1 MPAAAGVSAKE
12 WAGRRV
18 GNYTLVREIGRG
30 GMSVVYLAERADQAY
45 EHQVAVKLVYP
56 GLVDPRLAERL
67 VAERQILARLEHPNI
82 ARLLDGGTT
91 DDGVPYFVMER
102 IDGLPIDRHCDERG
116 LSISERIRLF
126 RTVCAAVA
134 HAHRN
139 LVVHRDLKPSNI
151 LVGADGEPKLLDF
164 GIAKVLSPNE
174 LDEEGGRT
182 ISPALTPSY
191 ASPEQLRGEPVTTA
205 TDIYSLG
212 VVLYRL
218 LTGALPR
225 TSPTWATTS
234 ASGLGEVD
242 PPSRRSRRS
251 ESTRRSRRI
260 EPTLRGA
267 TLTPEEIARR
277 RGTTPRGLV
286 RQLAGDLDN
295 ILQKALRP
303 EPERRYASV
312 ERLGEDLRRYLEHL
326 PVEARP
332 DGWGY
337 RAAKFL
343 RRNPL
348 AAVLAGLLGLSS
360 LGYGF
365 FASAQARRVDREH
378 QRTERALSLLID
390 LFRGADPTARVSSQK
405 PTVEEV
411 LDLGARHLLEQV
423 EGEPAVESR
432 IASVIG
438 DVYLNLGVYDRAEPM
453 IARALVLGGRPGA
466 PAAQALTA
474 QYQFGLL
481 RFLEGRHAE
490 AERILA
496 SCYQQQEAL
505 DPPDPA
511 ARADTLESLGR
522 ARFQLGRLDDAY
534 AAQRE
539 ALAIR
544 LRHLGPNDPQVAAS
558 LSYLATVRGRQGL
571 ADESLGYL
579 RLALPIARR
588 NFPADHPRVCDL
600 LQGYGVMLGERGHLA
615 EGEAALREA
624 LAGERHR
631 LGEVHP
637 DIAFSIDSLAT
648 TLTYEKR
655 FPEAEALYREALA
668 MRQKILGPEH
678 PMTALTLS
686 NLGDLHRRMGRLEEA
701 ESELRR
707 SLVLVENAYGPAH
720 LNTSRPMV
728 GLARLLLARGEVQ
741 EALALFDR
749 SLPTRVATYA
759 PHHYRIA
766 EVENERGAALLALGR
781 REQAVPLLRSSY
793 ADLAASLPADD
804 YRVMNAKARLAEI
817 EGH

>member
-1 MPAAAGVSAKE
+1 VKAPAEG

-91 DDGVPYFVMER
+91 DDGVPFFVLER

-116 LSISERIRLF
+116 LSIPERIRLF
-126 RTVCAAVA
+126 RTVCTAVA
-134 HAHRN
+134 YAHKN

-151 LVGADGEPKLLDF
+151 LVGADGQPKLLDF

-174 LDEEGGRT
+174 LGDLNEEGGRT

-225 TSPTWATTS
+225 TSPTRQTTS
-234 ASGLGEVD
+234 AGSGEAD
-242 PPSRRSRRS
+242 APSRRA
-251 ESTRRSRRI
+251 RRI
-260 EPTLRGA
+260 EPTQRGA
-267 TLTPEEIARR
+267 TLSPEEIAHRR
-277 RGTTPRGLV
+277 ATTPRGLV

-326 PVEARP
+326 PIEARP

-365 FASAQARRVDREH
+365 FASVQARRVDREH

-390 LFRGADPTARVSSQK
+390 LFRGADPDARVSSQK

-423 EGEPAVESR
+423 EGEPEVEAR
-432 IASVIG
+432 LASVIG
-438 DVYLNLGVYDRAEPM
+438 DVYLNLGVYARAEPM
-453 IARALVLGGRPGA
+453 IVRALALGGHAEVPM
-466 PAAQALTA
+466 AQALTA

-481 RFLEGRHAE
+481 RFLQGKHAE
-490 AERILA
+490 GERILM
-496 SCYQQQEAL
+496 SCQLQQRALGEAAA
-505 DPPDPA
+505 A
-511 ARADTLESLGR
+511 ARADTLETLGR
-522 ARFQLGRLDDAY
+522 ALFQLGRLDDSFAVHS
-534 AAQRE
+534 E

-544 LRHLGPNDPQVAAS
+544 LRLFGANDPKVSAS
-558 LSYLATVRGRQGL
+558 LSFLATVRGRQGL
-571 ADESLGYL
+571 SEASLSYL
-579 RLALPIARR
+579 RLALRIARR

-600 LQGYGVMLGERGHLA
+600 LQGYGVMLGERGRLA
-615 EGEAALREA
+615 EGEKALRDSLAAL
-624 LAGERHR
+624 RHR
-631 LGEVHP
+631 LGDAHP
-637 DIAFSIDSLAT
+637 DIAFNLDSLAT
-648 TLTYEKR
+648 TLMYEKR
-655 FPEAEALYREALA
+655 FPESEALYREALA
-668 MRQKILGPEH
+668 MRQKLIGPEH
-678 PMTALTLS
+678 PLTALTLS
-686 NLGDLHRRMGRLEEA
+686 NLGDLHRRMGLMEEA

-707 SLVLVENAYGPAH
+707 SLALIEKGYGPSH

-728 GLARLLLARGEVQ
+728 ALARLLLARGEAQ
-741 EALALFDR
+741 AALDLLDR
-749 SLPTRVATYA
+749 SLPSRVATFG

-766 EVENERGAALLALGR
+766 EVENEIGAALLALGR
-781 REQAVPLLRSSY
+781 REQAVPLLKSSY
-793 ADLAASLPADD
+793 ADLAADLPADD
-804 YRVMNAKARLAEI
+804 YRVVAAKNRAAEI
-817 EGH
+817 EGGEKPTTH